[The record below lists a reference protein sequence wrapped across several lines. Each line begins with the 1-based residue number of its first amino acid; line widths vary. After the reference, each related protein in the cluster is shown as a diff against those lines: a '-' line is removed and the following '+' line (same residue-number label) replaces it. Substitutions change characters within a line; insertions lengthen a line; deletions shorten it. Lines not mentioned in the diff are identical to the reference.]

1 MKVGVWIPAYRRWVK
16 RDAVLTLATEAEA
29 LGFGA
34 LWVQDHLVAPTG
46 DEAQA
51 RVDPIGGWLKTEEY
65 SATVHSAVDYYGKE
79 NWWLDPYMTWGFLA
93 ACTHHVELASCIIV
107 LPYRDPIVQAKML
120 GTLDVLSGG
129 RTLFGVGSGHVE
141 AEFDALGVPFA
152 ERGPR
157 TDEYIRII
165 RALLAGEEVAFAGDY
180 ISFPTVRPLIRS
192 DQRPAPPVYVG
203 GNSKRS
209 IRRAVEEGDGW
220 LPVHLDPDEL
230 RTGMQALA
238 ERAAKAERETPATGI
253 TLNWAVRD
261 PENEYTGPSQ
271 RKHHT
276 IDEAAKLIE
285 AYAALDVVHLAI
297 DLPNPSLDVLRRQ
310 YELLAQAA
318 EKAGVLAPA

>member
-1 MKVGVWIPAYRRWVK
+1 MKVGVWIPAYRQWVK
-16 RDAVLTLATEAEA
+16 RDAVLTLANDAEA
-29 LGFGA
+29 LGYGS

-46 DEAQA
+46 DARQA
-51 RVDPIGGWLKTEEY
+51 RVEPIGGWLKTEEY
-65 SATVHSAVDYYGKE
+65 SSEVHSAVDYFGQE

-93 ACTHHVELASCIIV
+93 GCTHSLELASCIIV

-129 RTLFGVGSGHVE
+129 RTLFGIGSGHVE
-141 AEFDALGVPFA
+141 AEFDALGVPFS

-157 TDEYIRII
+157 TDEYLRII
-165 RALLAGEEVAFAGDY
+165 RALLAGEEVAYEGEF

-192 DQRPAPPVYVG
+192 EQRPAPPIYVG

-220 LPVHLDPDEL
+220 LPVHLEPDEL
-230 RTGMQALA
+230 RLGMRRLA
-238 ERAAKAERETPATGI
+238 EQAETTGVATPATALA
-253 TLNWAVRD
+253 LNWAVRD
-261 PENEYTGPSQ
+261 PVAEFTGRSR

-276 IDEAAKLIE
+276 IDEAAALIE
-285 AYAALDVVHLAI
+285 EYAEQGVEHLTV

-310 YELLAQAA
+310 YELLALAA
-318 EKAGVLAPA
+318 AKAGVPQRA